1 MLGCMDLSTPFCTVM
16 AAIPTVS
23 VLGYISLKHDHLTI
37 FSRRVHVLCP
47 QYVHTLLWAYHKYGE
62 LLIGRLTTE
71 ILNDLTSWQIDG
83 LKIVFVHYFRLQ
95 SQCFYSEMY
104 IPVDCAAVGDS
115 EGRSSGYEN
124 GQAGL
129 QRISLQCTTWN
140 AVQIPLGSENGSVS
154 ALCRGFSVTYFCIS
168 NVSSLCYSYLFNL
181 FR

>member
-1 MLGCMDLSTPFCTVM
+1 MFDCTDLSTPFCTVM

-23 VLGYISLKHDHLTI
+23 DLGHVSLKDDHLTI

-47 QYVHTLLWAYHKYGE
+47 QYVHTLLWAYHKYGD

-71 ILNDLTSWQIDG
+71 ILNDSTSWQIDG
-83 LKIVFVHYFRLQ
+83 LQIVFVHYIRLR
-95 SQCFYSEMY
+95 SQCFYS
-104 IPVDCAAVGDS
+104 DCAAVGES
-115 EGRSSGYEN
+115 EGRNSGYEN

-129 QRISLQCTTWN
+129 HRISLQCTTWN
-140 AVQIPLGSENGSVS
+140 AVRIPLGSENGSVL